1 MVEFGTFQE
10 VFRHEVVIENKPVG
24 HYAIMGLLNSLPVC

>member
-1 MVEFGTFQE
+1 MFELGTFQE
-10 VFRHEVVIENKPVG
+10 VFRHGVVIENRPVG